1 MKNVQVRFSDD
12 VYKGLERIAEE
23 EHTTIADVVR
33 KGIQLFGILRG
44 YQREGKRLAIVD
56 SSGQLRAELVIPGI
70 TADTTHVVTDES
82 VEVR

>member
-1 MKNVQVRFSDD
+1 MKNVQVRFSEDI
-12 VYKGLERIAEE
+12 YKGLERIAEE

-44 YQREGKRLAIVD
+44 YQREGKKLAIVD
-56 SSGQLRAELVIPGI
+56 GSGQLLAELVIPGI
-70 TADTTHVVTDES
+70 TAGPATVATDES